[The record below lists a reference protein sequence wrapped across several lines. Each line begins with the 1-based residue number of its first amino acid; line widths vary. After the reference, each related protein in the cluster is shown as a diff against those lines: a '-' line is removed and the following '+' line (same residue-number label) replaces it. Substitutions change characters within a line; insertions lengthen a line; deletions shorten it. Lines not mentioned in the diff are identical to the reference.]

1 MSNHQ
6 RLTQAAALHARGDLK
21 GALAEAQAFLKA
33 SPDDPVALQFVGV
46 LSCQSGDLRRG
57 ADYLRK
63 SIRAGGDTADN
74 RLNLARALCELGD
87 YAEAETV
94 CAPRPGQK
102 SSPALERM
110 RADIVKAQGRL
121 GEAIWS
127 YQDLVEA
134 EPGNF
139 EAWNNLGNARHDAG
153 DLEGALTAL
162 KEAARLQPAS
172 ARVHL
177 NLAQVLMTS
186 GRHDDA
192 LGLFAE
198 AVRLEPGD
206 STAAF
211 EMGKA
216 LQRIGRSKEA
226 LVPLAD
232 AARIRRTDPEVFVE
246 IGRVFSSLNNLKQAE
261 QSFKVALQVQPRFA
275 PAYLNLA
282 ILLEKANR
290 LDELAA
296 LLAKAAAA
304 GVKGDDLE
312 YARALLLRRQG
323 KLEEALRL
331 AQGSRPESLDGAFRA
346 EFIGE
351 LADRL
356 GDAATAFAAFDEM
369 NRVTAGTPEATA
381 YYGSEHR
388 LYVEQLTASTTAA
401 AVAGWSAAR
410 PDPVPPSPAFLVGF
424 LRSGTTLLD
433 TMLMGHPDTHV
444 LEEEPL
450 LARLDAALSG
460 RSLADLDGE
469 TLNGLRAEYFRGVR
483 EIAPGVPAGRL
494 LIDKNP
500 LYTLRGPLIH
510 RVFPDARFIFA
521 LRHPCDVVLSCFM
534 QNFKISQ
541 MTASFLDLRNA
552 ALLYDRTMAFWEQ
565 CRPLFGLDVH
575 TVRYEDLVEDVEG
588 QMRPLLDWLGLP
600 WDPNVLEHRKT
611 AQERGYIRT
620 PSYAQVTEQV
630 YTRASGRW
638 TRYRPQLEPVL
649 PILAPWVER
658 FGYSLD

>member
-6 RLTQAAALHARGDLK
+6 RLSQAAALHARGDIK
-21 GALAEAQAFLKA
+21 GALAEAQAFLRA
-33 SPDDPVALQFVGV
+33 SPADPVALQFVGV
-46 LSCQSGDLRRG
+46 LTCQLGDLRLG
-57 ADYLRK
+57 VDYLRK
-63 SIRAGGDTADN
+63 SIEAGGDTPDN
-74 RLNLARALCELGD
+74 RLNLARALCELGE
-87 YAEAETV
+87 YAEAEAL
-94 CAPRPGQK
+94 CAPRSGQP

-134 EPGNF
+134 EPENF
-139 EAWNNLGNARHDAG
+139 EAWNNLGNVRHDAG
-153 DLEGALTAL
+153 DLEGALAAL
-162 KEAARLQPAS
+162 KEAARLQPRS

-206 STAAF
+206 ATAAI

-216 LQRIGRSKEA
+216 LQRMGRSKEA

-232 AARIRRTDPEVFVE
+232 AARIRRTDPDIFVE
-246 IGRVFSSLNNLKQAE
+246 IGRVFFSLNNLKQAE
-261 QSFKVALQVQPRFA
+261 QSFKVALQVQPRCA

-290 LDELAA
+290 VDELAA

-304 GVKGDDLE
+304 GVKGDDLD

-323 KLEEALRL
+323 GLEEALRL
-331 AQGSRPESLDGAFRA
+331 AQASRPESLDGAFRA

-351 LADRL
+351 VADRL
-356 GDAATAFAAFDEM
+356 GDPATAFAAFEEM
-369 NRVTAGTPEATA
+369 NRITASYPEASA
-381 YYGSEHR
+381 FYGSEHR
-388 LYVEQLTASTTAA
+388 LYVDQLAA
-401 AVAGWSAAR
+401 AAADEMSGWSAAR
-410 PDPVPPSPAFLVGF
+410 PDPIPPSPAFLVGF

-433 TMLMGHPDTHV
+433 TMLMGHPDAHV

-450 LARLDAALSG
+450 LARLEEALGG
-460 RSLADLDGE
+460 RSLDDLDGE
-469 TLNGLRAEYFRGVR
+469 TLNRLRALYFEGVQ
-483 EIAPGVPAGRL
+483 EVAPGVPAKRL

-500 LYTLRGPLIH
+500 LYTLRGPLIQ

-534 QNFKISQ
+534 QNFKVSQ
-541 MTASFLDLRNA
+541 MTASFLDLRDA
-552 ALLYDRTMAFWEQ
+552 AMLYDRAMAFWEQ
-565 CRPLFGLDVH
+565 CRPLFGLNVH

-600 WDPNVLEHRKT
+600 WDPKVLDHQKT
-611 AQERGYIRT
+611 AAARGYIRT
-620 PSYAQVTEQV
+620 PSYAQVTEKV

-638 TRYRPQLEPVL
+638 ARYRPYLEPVI

-658 FGYSLD
+658 YGYRLD